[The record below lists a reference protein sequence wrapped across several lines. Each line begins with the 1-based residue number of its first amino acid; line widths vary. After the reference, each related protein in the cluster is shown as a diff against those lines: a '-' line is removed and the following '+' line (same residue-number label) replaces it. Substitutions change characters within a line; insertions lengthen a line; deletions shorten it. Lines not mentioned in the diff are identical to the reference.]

1 MIETIFNQVVAF
13 FNGLIGS
20 GSLAVDGGSDAAE
33 GFVGTGSAA
42 AEGVYGTITG
52 SLGNIA
58 GSL

>member
-1 MIETIFNQVVAF
+1 MIEQIFNGVLGF
-13 FNGLIGS
+13 FNSLIDTGS
-20 GSLAVDGGSDAAE
+20 TAAE

-52 SLGNIA
+52 SLGDIA

>member
-1 MIETIFNQVVAF
+1 MIEQIFNGFLGF
-13 FNGLIGS
+13 FTSLINP
-20 GSLAVDGGSDAAE
+20 GSDAAE

>member
-1 MIETIFNQVVAF
+1 MIEQIFTGVVGF
-13 FNGLIGS
+13 FSDLIDTGS
-20 GSLAVDGGSDAAE
+20 TAAE

-52 SLGNIA
+52 SLGDIA